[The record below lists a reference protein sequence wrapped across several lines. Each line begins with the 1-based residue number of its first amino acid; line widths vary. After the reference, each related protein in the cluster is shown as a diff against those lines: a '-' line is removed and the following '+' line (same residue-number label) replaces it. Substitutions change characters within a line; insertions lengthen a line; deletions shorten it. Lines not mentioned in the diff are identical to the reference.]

1 MYDDMKDDTKNNV
14 IVYSENM
21 SVKQAIHDYMS
32 LYSFYV
38 EQLHYN
44 NNGQLDAFIDHR
56 GNMFVE
62 NNEYEIRKQI
72 CESLYEK
79 YNIHEFKWANQSYT
93 SLANSLFKT
102 MVGYLPESNYNNRT
116 REILDRY
123 YPKAIQWCSFDNP
136 SPEED
141 LVNIDICKQFPG
153 ILINNAQT
161 VPIYT
166 AHDIIKKFEGKQEM
180 DNDIGIHYPELYANG
195 EFYIDE
201 FEIKKFGQ
209 PVRQENGFFHVS
221 LIKFLV
227 NFCNMPIS
235 NIKYK
240 LVAHHGIK
248 ASTFKDFMLFIFKN
262 FPEAQAK
269 KLANSFIGDLG
280 RKYNKHDFGFVCQDL
295 QTAQDVWTDGIESGI
310 NVIIDKFKDIFLVCE
325 QKIEKILADHTSI
338 NRFVISRSILQCLE
352 KLYKNWTN
360 KSVLYGINTDGF
372 FMTNTKFN
380 CKNKSDVIFNANHVG
395 KAFKTNSKFSYFD
408 KHYRENLDH
417 DSFKDVISD
426 TGKIL
431 YGKAGCGKSTQLCQ
445 LIYEN
450 KDKAILLS
458 HTNKAVV
465 NIKNVLK
472 KRYKLDPE
480 IINRM
485 CYTFESYFYDNIR
498 GIENLKDKIVFVDE
512 YTMTPNRFMTMLY
525 NAFTKYNIT
534 LIMSGDIN
542 QCEPI
547 NSVKSRRHNYFVSQ
561 SVYEMCPNRVEMKYI
576 EGTARYDI
584 QTRNMLGNFLT

>member
-1 MYDDMKDDTKNNV
+1 MSEITWTRRHDQITMYDDMKDDTKNV

-32 LYSFYV
+32 LDSFYV

-141 LVNIDICKQFPG
+141 LVNIDICKPFPG

-280 RKYNKHDFGFVCQDL
+280 RK
-295 QTAQDVWTDGIESGI
+295 
-310 NVIIDKFKDIFLVCE
+310 
-325 QKIEKILADHTSI
+325 
-338 NRFVISRSILQCLE
+338 
-352 KLYKNWTN
+352 
-360 KSVLYGINTDGF
+360 
-372 FMTNTKFN
+372 
-380 CKNKSDVIFNANHVG
+380 
-395 KAFKTNSKFSYFD
+395 
-408 KHYRENLDH
+408 
-417 DSFKDVISD
+417 
-426 TGKIL
+426 
-431 YGKAGCGKSTQLCQ
+431 
-445 LIYEN
+445 
-450 KDKAILLS
+450 
-458 HTNKAVV
+458 
-465 NIKNVLK
+465 
-472 KRYKLDPE
+472 
-480 IINRM
+480 
-485 CYTFESYFYDNIR
+485 
-498 GIENLKDKIVFVDE
+498 
-512 YTMTPNRFMTMLY
+512 
-525 NAFTKYNIT
+525 
-534 LIMSGDIN
+534 
-542 QCEPI
+542 
-547 NSVKSRRHNYFVSQ
+547 
-561 SVYEMCPNRVEMKYI
+561 
-576 EGTARYDI
+576 
-584 QTRNMLGNFLT
+584 